1 MIRGVEKTAI
11 PYILEDDR
19 TAPLKE
25 QTVFWITP
33 KTGHDSNRSLQRYAA
48 TGREGRKGY
57 RELNVGKLDS
67 ADQEEFLAIC
77 NKVEVF
83 GFPKSHSMHNGG
95 KAHELLETKEDLIE
109 VVRVLSA
116 DHLAEIF
123 EVANNLNKLEDGRK
137 KDSSS

>member
-11 PYILEDDR
+11 PYVLEDDR
-19 TAPLKE
+19 TSPVKE
-25 QTVFWITP
+25 QTIFWITP

-77 NKVEVF
+77 DKVEVF
-83 GFPKSHSMHNGG
+83 AFPKSHSMYNNGQP
-95 KAHELLETKEDLIE
+95 HLLLEKKEELVE

-137 KDSSS
+137 KGSSS

>member
-1 MIRGVEKTAI
+1 MIKGVEKTAI
-11 PYILEDDR
+11 PYVLEDDR
-19 TAPLKE
+19 TSPVNE

-57 RELNVGKLDS
+57 RELNVTKLDS
-67 ADQEEFLAIC
+67 ADQEEFLQIC
-77 NKVEVF
+77 NKVEYF
-83 GFPKSHSMHNGG
+83 GFPRSHSMYNDG
-95 KAHELLETKEDLIE
+95 KPHAILEKKEELVE

-123 EVANNLNKLEDGRK
+123 EVANNLNKLEEGRK
-137 KDSSS
+137 KGSSS